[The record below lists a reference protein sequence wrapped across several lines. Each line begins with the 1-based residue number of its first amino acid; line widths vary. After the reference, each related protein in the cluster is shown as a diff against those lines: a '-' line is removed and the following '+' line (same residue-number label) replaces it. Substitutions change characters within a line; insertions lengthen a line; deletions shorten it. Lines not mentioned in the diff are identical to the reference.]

1 MVVVQIPLVNA
12 PDLTKWVDKELI
24 IGIRPEHIQYRTSE
38 LPTINS
44 IIDVVEP
51 TGAETLI
58 TTEFNQQ
65 DVTGRV
71 SPESKLNAGDNVK
84 LNLSRIVFFDPTTEQ
99 RIK

>member
-1 MVVVQIPLVNA
+1 MI
-12 PDLTKWVDKELI
+12 KELKVC
-24 IGIRPEHIQYRTSE
+24 
-38 LPTINS
+38 
-44 IIDVVEP
+44 DVVEP
-51 TGAETLI
+51 TGTEALI
-58 TTEFNQQ
+58 TTQFNKQ